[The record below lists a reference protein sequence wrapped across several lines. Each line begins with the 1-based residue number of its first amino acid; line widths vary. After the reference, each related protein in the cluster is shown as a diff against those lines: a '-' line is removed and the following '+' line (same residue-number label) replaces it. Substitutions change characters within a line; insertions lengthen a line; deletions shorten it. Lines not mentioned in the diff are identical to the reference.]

1 MPLSTSTALNLNF
14 SIFTSQSVQILFYL
28 LLIAF
33 TIHSVF
39 LAYHWF
45 TYGNSKHISMIALAT
60 YLSGG
65 AILLLTF
72 SLAIQ
77 AL

>member
-1 MPLSTSTALNLNF
+1 MPLSTATTLNF
-14 SIFTSQSVQILFYL
+14 SAFASQGIQILFYV

-33 TIHSVF
+33 TIHTVF
-39 LAYHWF
+39 LSYHWF
-45 TYGNSKHISMIALAT
+45 AYGNSKHISMLALAT

-72 SLAIQ
+72 SLALQ